1 MAKPAI
7 DDTRF
12 GETVGGV
19 AGNIAA
25 PAGGT
30 KDNGYA
36 DNAVPPAKE
45 HNWLWRSGHKWF
57 KYIDALIDG
66 ADKWTFPGAVKV
78 TTDLDCGTLTV
89 QGATS
94 LKDDTTVATGKNII
108 LQGTG
113 KLKHGIITL
122 QFPFNPN
129 NDNLA
134 PFKVIDNAH
143 QFVICALNLPIGIT
157 IDACRV
163 IVKDN
168 ATGAQTLGAQLE
180 AWTLAPANTHVAATG
195 VTNGSGTVQ
204 TLTTA
209 AGLGFTVI
217 SGEAWVMAVF
227 YNGGAATQTCQAG
240 MVELDVK
247 QL

>member
-12 GETVGGV
+12 GETVGG
-19 AGNIAA
+19 ATGNIAA
-25 PAGGT
+25 PASGT
-30 KDNGYA
+30 KDTGYP
-36 DNAVPPAKE
+36 DNATPPAKE
-45 HNWLWRSGHKWF
+45 HSWLWNRAHRWF
-57 KYIDALIDG
+57 KYIDALIDD

-94 LKDDTTVATGKNII
+94 LKDDTTVSTGKKVI

-113 KLKHGIITL
+113 KVVQNATL
-122 QFPFNPN
+122 QFPFNLD

-134 PFKVIDNAH
+134 PFKTIDNAH
-143 QFVICALNLPIGIT
+143 QFVIRAFDLPLGTEIK
-157 IDACRV
+157 ACRV

-180 AWTLAPANTHVAATG
+180 AWTLAPANTHVAGMG

-204 TLTTA
+204 TLTTGA
-209 AGLGFTVI
+209 I
-217 SGEAWVMAVF
+217 SFIVATGETWSVAVF
-227 YNGGAATQTCQAG
+227 YNGGAATQTCQCG
-240 MVELDVK
+240 SVELDVRF
-247 QL
+247 